1 MADAKIT
8 ALTACTDPQG
18 ADVTV
23 IVDDP
28 AGTPITK
35 KVTLANL
42 IAMFLAA
49 GGTMTVALEA
59 ADHGTAATD
68 QVINVCYGTGDPP
81 TASTTTEGTIFVKY
95 TA

>member
-1 MADAKIT
+1 MADAKIS
-8 ALTACTDPQG
+8 ALDACTDPQTT
-18 ADVTV
+18 DVTV
-23 IVDDP
+23 MVDN
-28 AGTPITK
+28 TTTK

-68 QVINVCYGTGDPP
+68 QVVNVCYGTGDPP
-81 TASTTTEGTIFVKY
+81 AANTTTEGTIFVKY